1 MVERSEYHRSVCVAN
16 FVVTKLQYVRKLKAV
31 RSCRHCSCLWAEVR
45 NFLGEILIKF
55 ENPVVVKSCIKF
67 IVEILQPNNVD
78 VEL

>member
-1 MVERSEYHRSVCVAN
+1 M
-16 FVVTKLQYVRKLKAV
+16 
-31 RSCRHCSCLWAEVR
+31 R

-67 IVEILQPNNVD
+67 IVEILQLNNED